1 MELEVLRVNCEDN
14 RRRIWTMKILTS
26 VCKYSGSSFLKTH
39 FGSKR
44 VVSIN
49 DVLLTA

>member
-1 MELEVLRVNCEDN
+1 MDDENFN
-14 RRRIWTMKILTS
+14 FSMY
-26 VCKYSGSSFLKTH
+26 CKYSGSSFSKTH